1 MRRYDL
7 ASTLFLMALAAY
19 VTVSGFRYG
28 FGDWH
33 EPGPGFLT
41 VLSGIVL
48 GALAAVWFGMT
59 LVKRWGGG
67 GAARPFIA
75 DAGGLRKVGLTVM
88 ALVAFAFLLEPL
100 GFPLATLA
108 FMVFLLRAIERQR
121 WALTLTVSVVTM
133 VLCVL
138 VFQIGLQVQFP
149 EGPVSVYAIRKWVF

>member
-19 VTVSGFRYG
+19 VTVSGFQYG
-28 FGDWH
+28 FGDWR

-67 GAARPFIA
+67 AARLFIA
-75 DAGGLRKVGLTVM
+75 DVGGLRKVGLTAI
-88 ALVAFAFLLEPL
+88 ALAAFTFLLEPL
-100 GFPLATLA
+100 GFPLATLG
-108 FMVFLLRAIERQR
+108 FMVFLLRAIEKQR
-121 WALTLTVSVVTM
+121 WGLTLTVSVVTM

-149 EGPVSVYAIRKWVF
+149 EGPVSVYAIRKWMF